1 LYKTKAKS
9 VDNAAS
15 KDEFVKEK
23 SKPPEI
29 VIGISLMIVNCSRG
43 EKNICLIIFLKLKR
57 LKRDLNSYL
66 SNLQFDTLPYAIQSD
81 QIIRK

>member
-1 LYKTKAKS
+1 LYKTNAKS

-43 EKNICLIIFLKLKR
+43 EKNICLIIF
-57 LKRDLNSYL
+57 
-66 SNLQFDTLPYAIQSD
+66 
-81 QIIRK
+81 